1 MKLFVYKS
9 ARETEATAQA
19 RQALERKYSRCL
31 VPKAREADYVVVL
44 GGDGTLLE
52 AERWYTSQ
60 RGVKA
65 AIIGLG
71 YGTANNL
78 MNKPMDLRMLVATAD
93 RIVLHPLNLR
103 CLTGNGVIHSSLAFN
118 EVVVHRCSPW
128 NQACHLNVRIG
139 TGKEQIRGTI
149 GGDGLVIA
157 SRQGYSG
164 YFKNA
169 GGKFID
175 IWSANIGTQPICDLN
190 ATALSRVIPESKQ
203 IIVDVYDADK
213 RPVIVNTDNNRAIQG
228 ILRCEVQVDKSI
240 SVPLMLHHQAPIM
253 QLNRKMAQERSRCR
267 H

>member
-9 ARETEATAQA
+9 NRETPTTAQA
-19 RQALERKYSRCL
+19 RNALERKYSRCL
-31 VPKAREADYVVVL
+31 VSKVRDADYMLVL

-52 AERWYTSQ
+52 AERWYSSQ

-65 AIIGLG
+65 AIVGLG

-78 MNKPMDLRMLVATAD
+78 MNKPMDLRTLVATAD
-93 RIVLHPLNLR
+93 KIVLHPLELR
-103 CLTGNGVIHSSLAFN
+103 CITLNGAIHNSRAFN
-118 EVVVHRCSPW
+118 EVVIHRSSPW

-139 TGKEQIRGTI
+139 EGSKQIRGTI

-164 YFKNA
+164 YFHNA

-175 IWSANIGTQPICDLN
+175 IWSANIGTQPICDLSAAN
-190 ATALSRVIPESKQ
+190 LSRVIPESNR
-203 IIVDVYDADK
+203 IVIDVHDADK

-228 ILRCEVQVDKSI
+228 VLRCEVQVDKSV

-253 QLNRKMAQERSRCR
+253 QLNRKMAQAHSRR
-267 H
+267 